1 MFGLSLLDIVVV
13 IAYFTVIVWMGVR
26 ASKKIKGEADYFL
39 GGRKFGKL
47 TSTFASF
54 GQATSADGPAGVATT
69 TFNNGASGVWSA
81 LLMLFVTPLFWIT
94 SPWLRRLRIITMGDF
109 FRERYGSAR
118 MAGVY
123 ALIAAVGMMGL
134 LSVGY
139 MAVSKTAIA
148 MTAKTETELSFEE
161 TVELAQF
168 KELQVLEAL
177 DFSELNANQ
186 KRDLEALRS
195 LSPRGLYSH
204 LNEQIVIWSICILVI
219 VYTALG
225 GLEAAFYTDML
236 QGIFIILLSVILIPF
251 AWMEVNA
258 IYGGEGAMNALQ
270 HIHSKLPES
279 FFEIFGS
286 PLVLDFTW
294 YYIATVALVS
304 GLSVVVQPNQL
315 VTAGAAKDEWTA
327 RVGFVSGTFMKRIVT
342 ILWGVFALAAA
353 LLYKSSLSNPDYVWG
368 HATKE
373 LLGGFELGLVGLMIA
388 SMMAALMSTADC
400 LMITVSGL
408 FVRCIYNPLF
418 PDKSESH
425 RVWVGRISGGIFLI
439 GAALVTTQ
447 FDNILQVLKFVWE
460 FFVIFAAVFWLGLK
474 WRRANRVGAWWSI
487 VATFALFYLIP
498 VLLPLLHD
506 TLRSNSYLAKQTTSQ
521 SIERVYT
528 AKERDVVEGLGSRVV
543 PADPTNGGIHV
554 GDQIVKTYSLPSR
567 SIFWSKG
574 IQLDEDGSAIGRGYL
589 YMEMVLLDFIGIDL
603 ESNPFALNETI
614 RLLVRLSTPFLILI
628 VVSLITV
635 RDSGDMLDRF
645 FKKMRTPV
653 VGDEKEGIASLE
665 TEQVSLLFPK
675 SDWEIYKWRK
685 VDALG
690 VLASCGMIFV
700 IIGFFYFMVNLGS

>member
-1 MFGLSLLDIVVV
+1 MFGLSVLDIIVV
-13 IAYFTVIVWMGVR
+13 IAYFLVIVWVGVR
-26 ASKKIKGEADYFL
+26 ASLKIKGEADYFL

-109 FRERYGSAR
+109 FRERYGSKR

-148 MTAKTETELSFEE
+148 MTAKSEAELTHQEAS
-161 TVELAQF
+161 ELAQF
-168 KELQVLEAL
+168 KELQALQSLNFDELDAEQKEKLEL
-177 DFSELNANQ
+177 
-186 KRDLEALRS
+186 LRS
-195 LSPRGLYSH
+195 EAPRGLHSH

-219 VYTALG
+219 LYTALG

-236 QGIFIILLSVILIPF
+236 QGVFIILLSVLLIPF
-251 AWMEVNA
+251 AWMEVNTV
-258 IYGGEGAMNALQ
+258 YGGEGAMNALR

-353 LLYKSSLSNPDYVWG
+353 LLYKDSLSNPDYVWG
-368 HATKE
+368 HATKD
-373 LLGGFELGLVGLMIA
+373 LLGGFQLGLVGLMIA

-408 FVRCIYNPLF
+408 FVRCIYTPLF
-418 PDKSESH
+418 PNKSESQ
-425 RVWVGRISGGIFLI
+425 RVWVGRISGGVFLI

-460 FFVIFAAVFWLGLK
+460 FFVIFAATFWLGLK
-474 WRRANRVGAWWSI
+474 WRRANRIGAWWSI
-487 VATFALFYLIP
+487 GTTFALFYFIP
-498 VLLPLLHD
+498 VLLPLVND
-506 TLRSNSYLAKQTTSQ
+506 DMRANSYLAKQTTSQ
-521 SIERVYT
+521 TIERVYT
-528 AKERDVVEGLGSRVV
+528 AKEHDVADGLGSRVDLNEEAV
-543 PADPTNGGIHV
+543 KV
-554 GDQIVKTYSLPSR
+554 GDKIVKTYALPSR

-574 IQLDEDGSAIGRGYL
+574 IQYTEDGAPYGRGYL
-589 YMEMVLLDFIGIDL
+589 YLEMLLLDFIGVDL
-603 ESNPFALNETI
+603 ESNPYALNETI
-614 RLLVRLSTPFLILI
+614 RLLVRLFTPFLIL
-628 VVSLITV
+628 VFVSLISL
-635 RDSGDMLDRF
+635 RDNEKMLDCF
-645 FKKMRTPV
+645 FTKMRTPV
-653 VGDEKEGIASLE
+653 VGSENEGVVASGG
-665 TEQVSLLFPK
+665 TQVSLLFPN

-685 VDALG
+685 VDAVG
-690 VLASCGMIFV
+690 VLAACGMIFV
-700 IIGFFYFMVNLGS
+700 IIGFFYLMINLGR